1 MMEFNKKVIFIIKR
15 CFFLISIIS
24 MVSCQGSLFSYQ
36 GWTVDPDK
44 RIDLLEGGPHE
55 GTWQTFDLTIN
66 YQYEKKAD
74 ILKLSG
80 VTELSHH
87 YKYNYEAL
95 RHFYLT
101 LFFLDNEDKVQE
113 SKLIL
118 NDSASGLDD
127 QVSFKKSLEIPLG
140 AVSMAF
146 HYELEVQEGRRR
158 WRY

>member
-118 NDSASGLDD
+118 NASASGLDD

-146 HYELEVQEGRRR
+146 HYELTAQESIEGRRR
-158 WRY
+158 